1 MERKRTLKK
10 KRSVQTKKSAA
21 TDYISVD
28 GQAYEKIS
36 NNSVEIAFDL
46 ACDVLDKIDKQV
58 ESGKYVSRGDAIR
71 HIIREVIAEKNS
83 K

>member
-10 KRSVQTKKSAA
+10 KKAA
-21 TDYISVD
+21 PDYISVD

-36 NNSVEIAFDL
+36 NNCISVSLDL
-46 ACDVLDKIDKQV
+46 ACDVVEKIDKQV

-71 HIIREVIAEKNS
+71 HIVREMISEKNS